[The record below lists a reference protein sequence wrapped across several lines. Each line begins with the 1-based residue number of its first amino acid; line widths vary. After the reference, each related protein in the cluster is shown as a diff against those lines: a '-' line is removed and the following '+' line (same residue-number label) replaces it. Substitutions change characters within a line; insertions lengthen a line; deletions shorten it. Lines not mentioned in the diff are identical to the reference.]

1 MTDSKPHIWSLT
13 FNLRFFSRKSQSQQ
27 KLTKTMTLL
36 QYSFTQKTSLIL
48 RSSKGEKY
56 TPSTQL
62 KTHSLY
68 KFSSKHVS
76 GWCQTFVLHQ
86 FYTPK
91 NCILEAIGK
100 QISLYIS
107 VRKFLFQ
114 RRRKLLS
121 GGVGAESFP
130 EGRSLFGTFY
140 SLEFFYSFPF

>member
-13 FNLRFFSRKSQSQQ
+13 FNFRLFSRKSQSQQ

-36 QYSFTQKTSLIL
+36 QTSLIL
-48 RSSKGEKY
+48 RSSKGKKY

-76 GWCQTFVLHQ
+76 GWCQKKHLHCTSSIHPRTHSRSNWKANVSI
-86 FYTPK
+86 F
-91 NCILEAIGK
+91 
-100 QISLYIS
+100 LYIS

-121 GGVGAESFP
+121 GGVGVESFP

-140 SLEFFYSFPF
+140 SLEFFCSFPF